1 MKGVESECMK
11 LKTPSNVREWS
22 RASAEGVE
30 CVQGAKNVSKSYLKG
45 WKQVKVNVLVKNAF

>member
-11 LKTPSNVREWS
+11 LKTPSNARERS

-30 CVQGAKNVSKSYLKG
+30 CVQGLKTYLGG
-45 WKQVKVNVLVKNAF
+45 WKRVKVKVRS